1 MAEAAQMFQKE
12 PAKVK
17 DILQK
22 LYTQAGYKMDDATLG
37 KLLARMDVNPKYIPG
52 LDKYFQAEAD
62 DLAKAG
68 RLRGG
73 KDVDWSKVLIADF
86 LPK

>member
-1 MAEAAQMFQKE
+1 
-12 PAKVK
+12 
-17 DILQK
+17 
-22 LYTQAGYKMDDATLG
+22 MDDATLG

>member
-1 MAEAAQMFQKE
+1 
-12 PAKVK
+12 
-17 DILQK
+17 
-22 LYTQAGYKMDDATLG
+22 MDGATLG
-37 KLLARMDVNPKYIPG
+37 KLLARMDVNPNYIAG
-52 LDKYFQAEAD
+52 LDKYFQTEAD

-68 RLRGG
+68 RLRGA